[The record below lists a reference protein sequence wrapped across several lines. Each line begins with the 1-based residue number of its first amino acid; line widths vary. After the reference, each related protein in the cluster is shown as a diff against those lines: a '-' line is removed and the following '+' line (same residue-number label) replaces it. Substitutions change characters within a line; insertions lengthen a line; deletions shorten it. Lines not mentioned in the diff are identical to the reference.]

1 MKTQDHL
8 HDREFALALAMKD
21 VAAELR
27 LVDPADYVGYVRME
41 QYSNLED
48 IINSSSELLF
58 QPGTLTFGWGADIRL
73 SWSDRP
79 RIFLDM
85 EFRYESVTVFFSL
98 GLSGEARIRL
108 DSHDHFRDSGRR
120 AVDQHRAARVGAQR
134 RALRLAAPVR
144 ADASFV
150 QANSFILREVSGVG
164 LCGLGLPS
172 RSCLAAIALA
182 QLRQSTIAG
191 NISNVSTP
199 GYRAAECVPSRTCL
213 RAPGS
218 TWRKHPADTW
228 RSIHPRRAAAS

>member
-98 GLSGEARIRL
+98 GLSGERESVSIRMITFATPDAEPLINTARL
-108 DSHDHFRDSGRR
+108 VS
-120 AVDQHRAARVGAQR
+120 ALNAARCVSQR
-134 RALRLAAPVR
+134 P
-144 ADASFV
+144 
-150 QANSFILREVSGVG
+150 
-164 LCGLGLPS
+164 
-172 RSCLAAIALA
+172 
-182 QLRQSTIAG
+182 
-191 NISNVSTP
+191 
-199 GYRAAECVPSRTCL
+199 
-213 RAPGS
+213 
-218 TWRKHPADTW
+218 
-228 RSIHPRRAAAS
+228 